1 MAEEKPTAAR
11 RSLHAVAERLLAGP
25 EYRAVGGIALRV
37 VPGGFATAEGPA
49 IRVNGGELV
58 VDEARRVPLVGT
70 IADVAAA
77 AEITEGPPE
86 DLYHDHS
93 DLGADPLQLD
103 PTATAQLTDW
113 YLLVDAALRAFAPG
127 KTPVLW
133 PEHFDVAIDLEDVT
147 YGASPGDGFCA
158 VPYAYVST
166 SHPGRKA
173 SIGTRRSVLTS
184 STPTCR
190 RSTRSSPS
198 GRRAARGS
206 MIRRV
211 APGRV
216 GRYGSCCADRDR
228 EPPDRRGLRV
238 LG

>member
-166 SHPGRKA
+166 SHPGPESEYWNAPFGAYVEHTDLPTIDALVTFWKEGSQGLHDPA
-173 SIGTRRSVLTS
+173 SGA
-184 STPTCR
+184 
-190 RSTRSSPS
+190 
-198 GRRAARGS
+198 G
-206 MIRRV
+206 
-211 APGRV
+211 
-216 GRYGSCCADRDR
+216 
-228 EPPDRRGLRV
+228 
-238 LG
+238 